1 MKERGVKQ
9 RKKVKKEK
17 EKKREIKKRENEK
30 EREIKRG
37 EEQTN
42 KQNYQRSHPARRT
55 GHKPLRGEPL
65 IKSLNQVKVKMKYQF
80 LRD

>member
-37 EEQTN
+37 GGTDEQT
-42 KQNYQRSHPARRT
+42 KLSEVASGAPHGP
-55 GHKPLRGEPL
+55 
-65 IKSLNQVKVKMKYQF
+65 
-80 LRD
+80 